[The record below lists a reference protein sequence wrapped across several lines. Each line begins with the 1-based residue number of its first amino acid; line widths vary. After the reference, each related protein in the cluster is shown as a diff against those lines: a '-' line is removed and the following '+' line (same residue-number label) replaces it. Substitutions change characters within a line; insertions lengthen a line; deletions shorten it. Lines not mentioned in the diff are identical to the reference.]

1 MKSKLLFI
9 IVIILSIAACG
20 TTYLAFNAYS
30 GYDNNKPEIKK
41 DINSIPEN
49 IIYNENEVSPQMR
62 DAIYTITYNTDEYA
76 LFIKAQ
82 DIKRL
87 PKSSNKQEI
96 MQQIE
101 EYQNNITG
109 TSLDTITEAD
119 KELYDVMYNYQ
130 YNIEKCIEHMIAY
143 ITYGNV
149 NSLEMHKKYTEDL
162 LVYVRQSKVLASKHH
177 LN

>member
-9 IVIILSIAACG
+9 IIILSIAACG
-20 TTYLAFNAYS
+20 TTYIAFNAYS
-30 GYDNNKPEIKK
+30 GYEINKPEIKK
-41 DINSIPEN
+41 NINSTPEN
-49 IIYNENEVSPQMR
+49 VIYDEDEVSPQMK

-76 LFIKAQ
+76 LFIKNQ

-87 PKSSNKQEI
+87 PKSPNKQEI

-109 TSLDTITEAD
+109 ISLNTITEAD

-162 LVYVRQSKVLASKHH
+162 LIYVRQSKVLASKHN